1 MRNLAN
7 LLVHLFSRNGD
18 LDRIYLTSVHD
29 RCLFCEEEI
38 SETSA
43 YRNYRVCPYCRFHY
57 TLSARQRIELLA
69 DRRSFKE
76 SYKYLSSV
84 APIAFS
90 QRGSYRNLLSQSQNR
105 TGLTEATVTGIC
117 RIGGIRTMLVVL
129 DFGFMGGSMGSVV
142 GEKIALGLE
151 TAARRD
157 LPLVALVTG
166 GGARIQEGVLSLM
179 QMAKTVTAA
188 NRFKEKG
195 APFIVVL
202 ANPSTGQAYA
212 SFANLADV
220 ILAEPGS
227 LIGLSPLRT
236 LREASEAP
244 LPQDAHTAEAHLHH
258 GLLDN
263 VVDRESLQ
271 PRLATLLR
279 VLTAQKLG
287 KGEFKPPARTRS
299 RPGPGP
305 EAWESVTAARNGE
318 RPSATFYIRSILEPF
333 VELHGDRLSSDDRS
347 IIAGVGYL
355 CGEPVAVIG
364 QQRPYSLDGE
374 RYHIYPDGLRKAQRL
389 IKLATRFEL
398 PLVTFIDTQGADP
411 GLAAEEQGIGNAIAT
426 TLSMMAEAP
435 VPIVSVI
442 IGEGG
447 QRRRAG
453 AGDFRPH
460 YYAAVRH
467 LLAHFPEPD
476 AGRFLRRPGT
486 GPGGGGS
493 PDADRPGL
501 PGVGHNR
508 RHRNRTGR
516 GRPQQFPERGHR
528 PAKRHCA
535 PTGSGSPAF
544 SRQADERPL
553 QEVPADGGKERLLS
567 GSNGSGSGTAVENLH
582 HPPARRCQG
591 AQPPEKGRGD
601 SIRNGVRNG
610 IGNGRSSGSGSRN
623 RNIADGSG
631 LAARPI
637 DRQLGAAGL
646 IPKRETSG
654 KGDADPSGLQEILQQ
669 TEGRALRVGQGGEAS
684 DGRLPL
690 KGNDVGRRDAD

>member
-38 SETSA
+38 SETAA

-188 NRFKEKG
+188 NRFKQKG

-426 TLSMMAEAP
+426 TLSMMAESP
-435 VPIVSVI
+435 VPIVSAI

-447 QRRRAG
+447 NEGALALGISDRIIMQQYAIYSPISLNRTPGGSYGDPELDREAAEALMLTAQDCLELGIIDAIVTEPEGGAHNNSRNAATALQSAIVRQLAAVARLSQGKLMNARYKKFRQMGEKSAYSQEAMDREVELLLKISTTPRRA
-453 AGDFRPH
+453 
-460 YYAAVRH
+460 
-467 LLAHFPEPD
+467 D
-476 AGRFLRRPGT
+476 A
-486 GPGGGGS
+486 
-493 PDADRPGL
+493 
-501 PGVGHNR
+501 
-508 RHRNRTGR
+508 R
-516 GRPQQFPERGHR
+516 GRSRR
-528 PAKRHCA
+528 KRA
-535 PTGSGSPAF
+535 AETVSGT
-544 SRQADERPL
+544 
-553 QEVPADGGKERLLS
+553 V
-567 GSNGSGSGTAVENLH
+567 SGTASETESETVEVVE
-582 HPPARRCQG
+582 AVE
-591 AQPPEKGRGD
+591 AAPE
-601 SIRNGVRNG
+601 
-610 IGNGRSSGSGSRN
+610 
-623 RNIADGSG
+623 A
-631 LAARPI
+631 
-637 DRQLGAAGL
+637 
-646 IPKRETSG
+646 ET
-654 KGDADPSGLQEILQQ
+654 
-669 TEGRALRVGQGGEAS
+669 
-684 DGRLPL
+684 LPMEV
-690 KGNDVGRRDAD
+690 D

>member
-38 SETSA
+38 SETAA

-188 NRFKEKG
+188 NRFKQKG

-447 QRRRAG
+447 NEGALALGISDRIIMQQYAIYSPISLNRTPGGSYGDPELDREAAEALMLTAQDCLELGIIDAIVTEPEGGAHNNSRNAATSLQNAIVRQLAVVARLSQGKLMNARYKKFRQMGEKSAYSQEAMDREVELLLKISTTPRRA
-453 AGDFRPH
+453 
-460 YYAAVRH
+460 
-467 LLAHFPEPD
+467 D
-476 AGRFLRRPGT
+476 A
-486 GPGGGGS
+486 
-493 PDADRPGL
+493 
-501 PGVGHNR
+501 
-508 RHRNRTGR
+508 R
-516 GRPQQFPERGHR
+516 GRSRR
-528 PAKRHCA
+528 KRA
-535 PTGSGSPAF
+535 AET
-544 SRQADERPL
+544 
-553 QEVPADGGKERLLS
+553 V
-567 GSNGSGSGTAVENLH
+567 SGTASETVSGTVEVVE
-582 HPPARRCQG
+582 AVE
-591 AQPPEKGRGD
+591 AAPE
-601 SIRNGVRNG
+601 
-610 IGNGRSSGSGSRN
+610 
-623 RNIADGSG
+623 A
-631 LAARPI
+631 
-637 DRQLGAAGL
+637 
-646 IPKRETSG
+646 ET
-654 KGDADPSGLQEILQQ
+654 
-669 TEGRALRVGQGGEAS
+669 
-684 DGRLPL
+684 LPMEV
-690 KGNDVGRRDAD
+690 D

>member
-188 NRFKEKG
+188 NRFKQKG

-447 QRRRAG
+447 NEG
-453 AGDFRPH
+453 ALALGISDRIIMQQYAIYSPISLNRTPGGSYGDPELDREAAEALMLTAQDCLELGIIDAIVTEPEGGAH
-460 YYAAVRH
+460 NNSRNAATALQSAIVRQLAAVARLSQGKLMNARYKKFRQMGEKSAYSQEAMDREVE
-467 LLAHFPEPD
+467 LLLKISTTPRRSD
-476 AGRFLRRPGT
+476 A
-486 GPGGGGS
+486 
-493 PDADRPGL
+493 
-501 PGVGHNR
+501 
-508 RHRNRTGR
+508 R
-516 GRPQQFPERGHR
+516 GRSRR
-528 PAKRHCA
+528 KRV
-535 PTGSGSPAF
+535 TETVS
-544 SRQADERPL
+544 ETV
-553 QEVPADGGKERLLS
+553 EVVE
-567 GSNGSGSGTAVENLH
+567 AVEV
-582 HPPARRCQG
+582 A
-591 AQPPEKGRGD
+591 PE
-601 SIRNGVRNG
+601 
-610 IGNGRSSGSGSRN
+610 
-623 RNIADGSG
+623 A
-631 LAARPI
+631 
-637 DRQLGAAGL
+637 
-646 IPKRETSG
+646 ET
-654 KGDADPSGLQEILQQ
+654 
-669 TEGRALRVGQGGEAS
+669 
-684 DGRLPL
+684 LPMEV
-690 KGNDVGRRDAD
+690 D